1 MTTDEIKNLVQLY
14 FDNELEKDREP
25 LLFSLLSGDYE
36 AREYF
41 KQLNLIRTVVDNT
54 VEQFP
59 EELEEKIFSSIP
71 NAGRLV
77 KKEEESLRFRI
88 TRSYLVPAL
97 SLAAILVM
105 MIISMFF
112 YSELRDYK
120 SKVDMISEQ
129 VKGQNQ
135 TIELILN
142 NSLQPAVI
150 KAAFEN
156 EILIKSNL

>member
-25 LLFSLLSGDYE
+25 LLFSLLSGNYE

-59 EELEEKIFSSIP
+59 EELEERIFNSLMP
-71 NAGRLV
+71 VGRQV
-77 KKEEESLRFRI
+77 KKEEASLRFGFARN
-88 TRSYLVPAL
+88 YFVPAL
-97 SLAAILVM
+97 SLAAVIVM

-120 SKVDMISEQ
+120 LKVDIISEQ

-142 NSLQPAVI
+142 NSLPPAVI

>member
-1 MTTDEIKNLVQLY
+1 
-14 FDNELEKDREP
+14 
-25 LLFSLLSGDYE
+25 
-36 AREYF
+36 
-41 KQLNLIRTVVDNT
+41 
-54 VEQFP
+54 
-59 EELEEKIFSSIP
+59 
-71 NAGRLV
+71 
-77 KKEEESLRFRI
+77 
-88 TRSYLVPAL
+88 
-97 SLAAILVM
+97 
-105 MIISMFF
+105 MFF

-142 NSLQPAVI
+142 NSLPPAVI